1 MSPLSNKTRLYE
13 ALGQIVVSF
22 KALEQGI
29 DGLILCSL
37 DSPIAQGAILIGTL
51 SFPQKITTM
60 NELIRS
66 LHTEQEL
73 GALHHTLE
81 ALVERGHAC
90 AQQRNHWIRSYWVP
104 EVDAEP
110 GVVMRL
116 QRTEDVR
123 GFALMPVNIAELESF
138 IVVLNATVAYLNGF
152 HQKLANNFKR
162 IQGVQA
168 AESLLKTPR
177 LAGQV

>member
-1 MSPLSNKTRLYE
+1 MSVLPNKTRLYE

-29 DGLILCSL
+29 DNLILCSL
-37 DSPIAQGAILIGTL
+37 DSPVTQGAILIASM

-73 GALHHTLE
+73 GALHNTLE
-81 ALVERGHAC
+81 ALVERSHAC
-90 AQQRNHWIRSYWVP
+90 EQQRNQWMRCYWVP
-104 EVDAEP
+104 EVEAEP

-116 QRTEDVR
+116 QRTLDAS
-123 GFALMPVNIAELESF
+123 GFALIPVSIAELENF
-138 IVVLNATVAYLNGF
+138 IVVLNATVAYLSGF
-152 HQKLANNFKR
+152 HQKLANNFRR

-168 AESLLKTPR
+168 ADLC
-177 LAGQV
+177 

>member
-1 MSPLSNKTRLYE
+1 MSQLSNKTRLYE

-37 DSPIAQGAILIGTL
+37 DSPIAQGAILIGTM
-51 SFPQKITTM
+51 SFSQKIETM

-73 GALHHTLE
+73 GALHHTLA
-81 ALVERGHAC
+81 ALVERCHVC

-116 QRTEDVR
+116 QRAEDAS
-123 GFALMPVNIAELESF
+123 GFVLIPVNIAELESF

-152 HQKLANNFKR
+152 HQKLANNFKH

-168 AESLLKTPR
+168 VESLLNTPR
-177 LAGQV
+177 LAGQI